1 MCDYNIFSFQ
11 NKQAYDCR
19 ELLPFSPER
28 IHEVQH
34 SQLSSS
40 SRRCW
45 MGLRSARSARQS
57 TSSTPNWENHFFF
70 QKALCV
76 ELSHVG
82 TAKGQ
87 TQTVAMQSMIPLCVI
102 SLRSPFSGTMKVCGH
117 IAHVLCDDIEI
128 YLDFV
133 TSLIYESTHNSNR
146 QQKKTLKKTL
156 KNRCGV

>member
-1 MCDYNIFSFQ
+1 MTAGSCSHSAPRAFMKSNTVQFIPKVLDG
-11 NKQAYDCR
+11 A
-19 ELLPFSPER
+19 
-28 IHEVQH
+28 EV
-34 SQLSSS
+34 
-40 SRRCW
+40 
-45 MGLRSARSARQS
+45 S
-57 TSSTPNWENHFFF
+57 TQRPPVKFFDTKVGKPFFF

>member
-1 MCDYNIFSFQ
+1 MLDG
-11 NKQAYDCR
+11 A
-19 ELLPFSPER
+19 
-28 IHEVQH
+28 EV
-34 SQLSSS
+34 
-40 SRRCW
+40 
-45 MGLRSARSARQS
+45 S
-57 TSSTPNWENHFFF
+57 TQRPPVNFFDTKVGKPFFF